1 MPSKIHEHTYNL
13 QQQMPRVPL
22 LLENRFMQR
31 FGINS
36 NFFIGDADTNW
47 KNQFDIVSINYMK
60 YRILIFH
67 KMQHFTV

>member
-22 LLENRFMQR
+22 LENRLMQR

-36 NFFIGDADTNW
+36 NDFIGVADIIW
-47 KNQFDIVSINYMK
+47 KSNFDILAIVCEITTDIK
-60 YRILIFH
+60 
-67 KMQHFTV
+67 

>member
-22 LLENRFMQR
+22 LENRFMQR

-36 NFFIGDADTNW
+36 NYFIGVADTNW
-47 KNQFDIVSINYMK
+47 KNEIDILSMDYEIFIG
-60 YRILIFH
+60 IL
-67 KMQHFTV
+67 

>member
-22 LLENRFMQR
+22 LENRFMQR

-36 NFFIGDADTNW
+36 NGFIGVTDTNW
-47 KNQFDIVSINYMK
+47 KNEIDILSVDYEIFIG
-60 YRILIFH
+60 IL
-67 KMQHFTV
+67 